1 MKTKNYHFP
10 GCVLSAF
17 ALLICAYPVQGQI
30 QPIQSNAV
38 ANTESTNES
47 TEVLACD
54 SYYWPVSDNTYT
66 SSGVYSTIVTSS
78 TGTDS
83 IAILNLTINHSSETM
98 TSASACKSY
107 YWDENGQTYTESGL
121 YSYNYTSVNGCDS
134 IVYLNLNVI
143 NSNEITPVYLDAMTL
158 FAENTAS
165 ETGYTYQWFNCGTKS
180 LVKGADQQ
188 LFVPEA
194 NGFYAVI
201 TGFDGCY
208 DTSGCYVMYSLG
220 LDSENVDQE
229 QVAYPNP
236 TPGKLTVDLGALHQ
250 NVTVRVF
257 DVLGQLVSTS
267 EYQNATSLD
276 LFIEG
281 RTGYYIVEVNANNKN
296 LRIKVVKE

>member
-1 MKTKNYHFP
+1 MKTKNYPFS
-10 GCVLSAF
+10 GCMLSAF
-17 ALLICAYPVQGQI
+17 AFLICAYSVQAQV
-30 QPIQSNAV
+30 QSVQSNSV
-38 ANTESTNES
+38 ANTESMNES
-47 TEVLACD
+47 TEVLSCD
-54 SYYWPVSDNTYT
+54 SYYWFASDSTYT
-66 SSGVYSTIVTSS
+66 TSGVYSTIVTSS

-83 IAILNLTINHSSETM
+83 VAILNLTINHSWEMM

-121 YSYNYTSVNGCDS
+121 YSYNYYSVNGCDS

-143 NSNEITPVYLDAMTL
+143 NFDEVTPIYLDAMTL

-165 ETGYTYQWFNCGTKS
+165 ETGYTYQWFNCGSKS

-188 LFVPEA
+188 LFSPEA

-201 TGFDGCY
+201 TGFNGCY

-220 LDSENVDQE
+220 LDSENLDQ
-229 QVAYPNP
+229 QPVVYPNP
-236 TPGKLTVDLGALHQ
+236 TPGKLNVDLGSLHQ
-250 NVTVRVF
+250 NVTVKVF

-267 EYQNATSLD
+267 DYQSVTSLD

-281 RTGYYIVEVNANNKN
+281 ETGYYIVEINTDNRK